1 MTAQSELR
9 SFVERIQRLEAEIAE
24 LNSDKRDVY
33 TEAKSKGFDVP
44 ALKAV
49 IAYLRKDP
57 AEAEERRTI
66 FDLYLAQAQG
76 AHEPAQPKKRAS
88 GLPKP
93 IARPSSEALARVHET
108 EPAVIMA
115 QPTVLPAVDGE
126 TWPVESTWTPGPSL
140 EADVTTDNGGSEED
154 NGASDPL
161 IEAAPPTRDGGV
173 SSDAAMPVGHGQL
186 IPNDLSIPEFL
197 RR

>member
-1 MTAQSELR
+1 MTTPSEVRLY
-9 SFVERIQRLEAEIAE
+9 VERIQRLEAEIAE

-76 AHEPAQPKKRAS
+76 VPEPSAAKKRTS

-93 IARPSSEALARVHET
+93 IGRPSSEVLVRAHET
-108 EPAVIMA
+108 EPALNR
-115 QPTVLPAVDGE
+115 LPVSLAEGE
-126 TWPVESTWTPGPSL
+126 PWPVESTWTPGPFIG
-140 EADVTTDNGGSEED
+140 ADVTTDNGGSEED
-154 NGASDPL
+154 NGASDPS
-161 IEAAPPTRDGGV
+161 IEAAPPRGLGGARLD
-173 SSDAAMPVGHGQL
+173 DAAMPVTGHS